1 MRDEDI
7 HIGDVLRIRQW
18 DDMAN
23 EFGVNA
29 LGSIDC
35 RCCFTTEMIHM
46 CGKQFTVSNIYE
58 DYGETIYNS
67 MEGVEYDLDGIE
79 FDEDD
84 TWDISADM
92 LEPYIEEKEWEVA
105 DDEEIKLLF
114 E

>member
-29 LGSIDC
+29 PGSIDC
-35 RCCFTTEMIHM
+35 RCCFITSMIYM
-46 CGKQFTVSNIYE
+46 CGKQFTVSNIYNNCGTT
-58 DYGETIYNS
+58 YHS
-67 MEGVEYDLDGIE
+67 AEGVEYNYDVA
-79 FDEDD
+79 
-84 TWDISADM
+84 WNISADM

>member
-23 EFGVNA
+23 EFGINEC
-29 LGSIDC
+29 GDIDC
-35 RCCFTTEMIHM
+35 RYCFTTTMIHM

-67 MEGVEYDLDGIE
+67 EEGVEYDVEG
-79 FDEDD
+79 D

-92 LEPYIEEKEWEVA
+92 LELYVEEKEWEVA
-105 DDEEIKLLF
+105 DDEDMKLLF
-114 E
+114 A

>member
-23 EFGVNA
+23 EFGINER
-29 LGSIDC
+29 GSIDC
-35 RCCFTTEMIHM
+35 RCGFTTAMIHM

-67 MEGVEYDLDGIE
+67 EECVEYDLDGIV
-79 FDEDD
+79 FVEDD

-92 LEPYIEEKEWEVA
+92 LELYVEEKEWEVA
-105 DDEEIKLLF
+105 DDEDMKLLF